1 MSYSQTQHQHAKL
14 LGVDTGNT
22 SDRNLLLRH
31 KRLAPTPRAS
41 LLARLVT
48 SNLLNEAASLTV
60 LLHTQIV
67 GAEELTVTKVNYM
80 SSSSQAFGDP
90 RLLQVLVLVLGH
102 CTHML
107 PRDLL
112 RLIANRAV
120 TRDRESH
127 FDRHKHVAV
136 LLKLA

>member
-1 MSYSQTQHQHAKL
+1 
-14 LGVDTGNT
+14 VDTGNT

-67 GAEELTVTKVNYM
+67 GAEELTVCFRSNESQLHVQLE
-80 SSSSQAFGDP
+80 SSV
-90 RLLQVLVLVLGH
+90 R
-102 CTHML
+102 
-107 PRDLL
+107 
-112 RLIANRAV
+112 
-120 TRDRESH
+120 
-127 FDRHKHVAV
+127 
-136 LLKLA
+136 